1 MSKKQTIVIPY
12 GMHEEMMRRHVASAR
27 YLANKQFLPPEAVDN
42 ILKYNQM
49 NFRRDSTDVRLL
61 RRIETKISDIPVAT
75 TERDDDDNIKGKYI
89 HTPYIISEPYST
101 EREIVDR
108 VTRAVLKAVGFTL
121 AGCALIIT
129 LLCISGHIIF
139 NF

>member
-1 MSKKQTIVIPY
+1 MSKKQTVVIPY
-12 GMHEEMMRRHVASAR
+12 GVHEEMMRRPFATAR
-27 YLANKQFLPPEAVDN
+27 HLANKQFLPKEAVKN
-42 ILKYNQM
+42 IFDYNQM
-49 NFRRDSTDVRLL
+49 NFRRETVEYRLL
-61 RRIETKISDIPVAT
+61 RRKETKLTDIPVAT
-75 TERDDDDNIKGKYI
+75 TEREGNRITGKYI
-89 HTPYIISEPYST
+89 HTPYIITEPYST